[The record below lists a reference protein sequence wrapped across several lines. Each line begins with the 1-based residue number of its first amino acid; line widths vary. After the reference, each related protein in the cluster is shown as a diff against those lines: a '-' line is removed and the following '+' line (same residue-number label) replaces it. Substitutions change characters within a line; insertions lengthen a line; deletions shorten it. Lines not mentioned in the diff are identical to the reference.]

1 MKLTALRLHN
11 VRRFGGR
18 GVAIEGIGAG
28 VNVLSAANEHGKSTA
43 FEALHALF
51 FQPHSGTGKA
61 VQSLRPYSGGNP
73 LVEADIV
80 SGEGRFRLTKQ
91 FYGGKR
97 ASVTDLGT
105 GRLIAQADEAEAFI
119 AELTRGGVGGPA
131 GLLWVRQGLTGI
143 EQRSKGEEEGERR
156 VRETLLTSVQG
167 EVEAL
172 TGGRRMAKILAACEA
187 ELAPLVT
194 ATGRPKAGGRFA
206 IALEELER
214 LTAEEARLAVEMMAL
229 RDALE
234 RRRATRQRLA
244 EVDNA
249 EEKARRRSDTLAA
262 EAAYEA
268 ARRHGA
274 ALKTAE
280 AEADLA
286 RHRYE
291 EAQKALAEFEA
302 ALNRAADLAGRRQQA
317 LERRDAAL
325 ARRDAA
331 RADNEAAQAAMD
343 AAHAEEQEQRAL
355 LGRLDAAIKARDAA
369 EHVSRLRQQLEKA
382 ESQRA
387 LVEAEEAAF
396 AALDIAAPKV
406 RQLEQ
411 LDLDL
416 RHRRASREATLPS
429 FRIDYVAG
437 AEGRIRQGGAGVE
450 GNKAHGF
457 AASTQLEIEGVGTLT
472 LGAGAE
478 RDDGGLAALEEQHAR
493 LLAALGVDS
502 LAAAQTRLAAAQEK
516 AAAVKLARQRF
527 ADLAPEGLGPLQGEI
542 ARLAAAQGDALEIKG
557 DPQAAREAVALAAAR
572 VAATRNAA
580 RELAPRIE
588 QAGNGVVEAETAL
601 AAIDG
606 EWAALEGVLG
616 PVDLRAERLEG
627 LQNREANARA
637 ALELAAAQ
645 VENLRPLAQDVSA
658 AEASLSR
665 VRSIETAANQEM
677 AQLNVALAD
686 LNGQISTRSSDAVE
700 ENLQEVREQL
710 EAARASVAR
719 FRTEVAVLERLRKEL
734 VSARSAA
741 RDLYLKPVVSELL
754 PMLGLLFDDIDIVF
768 DEDTLLPQTVRRN
781 GLDEDVDRLSG
792 GMREQL
798 SILTR
803 LAFARLLARDGR
815 AAPVI
820 LDDALV
826 YSDDDRIERMFD
838 ALHRQARDQQILVF
852 SCRQRAFARLGG
864 NVLQMVDWTP
874 GA

>member
-1 MKLTALRLHN
+1 N

-73 LVEADIV
+73 LVEAEIV
-80 SGEGRFRLTKQ
+80 SGEGRVRLTKQ

-119 AELTRGGVGGPA
+119 AELTRGGAGGPA

-291 EAQKALAEFEA
+291 EVQKALAEFEA
-302 ALNRAADLAGRRQQA
+302 ALKRAAELAGRREQA

-382 ESQRA
+382 EAQRA

-416 RHRRASREATLPS
+416 RHRR
-429 FRIDYVAG
+429 
-437 AEGRIRQGGAGVE
+437 
-450 GNKAHGF
+450 
-457 AASTQLEIEGVGTLT
+457 
-472 LGAGAE
+472 
-478 RDDGGLAALEEQHAR
+478 
-493 LLAALGVDS
+493 
-502 LAAAQTRLAAAQEK
+502 
-516 AAAVKLARQRF
+516 
-527 ADLAPEGLGPLQGEI
+527 
-542 ARLAAAQGDALEIKG
+542 
-557 DPQAAREAVALAAAR
+557 
-572 VAATRNAA
+572 
-580 RELAPRIE
+580 
-588 QAGNGVVEAETAL
+588 
-601 AAIDG
+601 
-606 EWAALEGVLG
+606 
-616 PVDLRAERLEG
+616 
-627 LQNREANARA
+627 
-637 ALELAAAQ
+637 
-645 VENLRPLAQDVSA
+645 
-658 AEASLSR
+658 
-665 VRSIETAANQEM
+665 
-677 AQLNVALAD
+677 
-686 LNGQISTRSSDAVE
+686 
-700 ENLQEVREQL
+700 
-710 EAARASVAR
+710 
-719 FRTEVAVLERLRKEL
+719 
-734 VSARSAA
+734 
-741 RDLYLKPVVSELL
+741 
-754 PMLGLLFDDIDIVF
+754 
-768 DEDTLLPQTVRRN
+768 
-781 GLDEDVDRLSG
+781 
-792 GMREQL
+792 
-798 SILTR
+798 
-803 LAFARLLARDGR
+803 
-815 AAPVI
+815 
-820 LDDALV
+820 
-826 YSDDDRIERMFD
+826 
-838 ALHRQARDQQILVF
+838 
-852 SCRQRAFARLGG
+852 
-864 NVLQMVDWTP
+864 
-874 GA
+874 